1 MYTAA
6 SALPVKALHADK
18 EPLTGWGEVSTPVPV
33 EAINVGDIGAGQ
45 LLGELCCAAG
55 ETPPL
60 EAGLVGWALWLRAG
74 QLLVQVA
81 SETLSYRFVQCKCI
95 IVYSCTF
102 LHKIFLLPCIALLC
116 LALHCHKHGPQ
127 CFFFLL

>member
-6 SALPVKALHADK
+6 SDLPVKALHADK

-33 EAINVGDIGAGQ
+33 EAINVGDIGTGQ
-45 LLGELCCAAG
+45 LLGELCPAAG

-60 EAGLVGWALWLRAG
+60 EAGLVGWALRLRAG
-74 QLLVQVA
+74 QLLVHIA
-81 SETLSYRFVQCKCI
+81 SETLSYRYVECKCI

-102 LHKIFLLPCIALLC
+102 LHKIFLLPCIALPC
-116 LALHCHKHGPQ
+116 IAISMVHSV
-127 CFFFLL
+127 FFFCCRQI

>member
-6 SALPVKALHADK
+6 SDLPVKALHTDK
-18 EPLTGWGEVSTPVPV
+18 EPLTDWGEVSTAVPV
-33 EAINVGDIGAGQ
+33 EAINVGDIGTGQ

-74 QLLVQVA
+74 QLLVHIT
-81 SETLSYRFVQCKCI
+81 SETLTWGMYI
-95 IVYSCTF
+95 Y
-102 LHKIFLLPCIALLC
+102 
-116 LALHCHKHGPQ
+116 
-127 CFFFLL
+127 